1 MNNNTKALLRILKD
15 SCGGIA
21 SKNKLMHLSG
31 FTVGVVTRCIEQMI
45 NSKAVRKTCGAN
57 SKKTMMYIELINNNK

>member
-21 SKNKLMHLSG
+21 SRNKLMHLSG
-31 FTVGVVTRCIEQMI
+31 FTIGVVTRCIEQMI
-45 NSKAVRKTCGAN
+45 KGDSVRKICGAN
-57 SKKTMMYIELINNNK
+57 SKKTMMYIELINSK